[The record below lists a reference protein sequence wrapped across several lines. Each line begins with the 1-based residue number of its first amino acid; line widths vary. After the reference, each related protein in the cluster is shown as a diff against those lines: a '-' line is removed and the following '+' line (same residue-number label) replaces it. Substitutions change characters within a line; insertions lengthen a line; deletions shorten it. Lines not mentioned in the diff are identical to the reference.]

1 VKKLILFSAA
11 SIFILPAIIICFFSI
26 SILPF
31 YPELLSKG
39 FTLRSWSN
47 IIKGNSLFL
56 DSIFNSI
63 VIGILNGLFSSLI
76 GLMTARAIHC
86 FDIRQGRW
94 IRYFSAI
101 PLFIPSMT
109 LFISVQTI
117 FIRTGLI
124 NSIAGVVIAH
134 MLVTIPYTTNI
145 FFAYFK
151 GLPRDI
157 ENAAR
162 SLGGNM
168 IIIFKRIILPLFI
181 PGIWLSFSIGF
192 LISFSEYF
200 STFLIGGGRILSLA
214 GLLYPYVNNGDTNNA
229 AVLGVIFIAVN
240 AAVFGIAGSISKKKM
255 KITNYL
261 FGSI

>member
-1 VKKLILFSAA
+1 MRKLILFSAA
-11 SIFILPAIIICFFSI
+11 SIFILPAIVICFFSV

-31 YPELLSKG
+31 YPGLIANG
-39 FTLRSWSN
+39 VTLKFWGN
-47 IIKGNSLFL
+47 IIQGNSLFL
-56 DSIFNSI
+56 DSIINSI
-63 VIGILNGLFSSLI
+63 VIGVLNGILSSLI
-76 GLMTARAIHC
+76 GMMTARAIHC
-86 FDIRQGRW
+86 FGIRMGRW
-94 IRYFSAI
+94 VRYFSAI

-124 NSIAGVVIAH
+124 NSITGVVIAH

-145 FFAYFK
+145 FVSYFK
-151 GLPRDI
+151 GLPKDI
-157 ENAAR
+157 ESAAR
-162 SLGGNM
+162 TLGGNM
-168 IIIFKRIILPLFI
+168 IIIFRKIILPLFV

-240 AAVFGIAGSISKKKM
+240 AAVFAIAGSISKKKM
-255 KITNYL
+255 KINNYL